1 MSKPS
6 KESDNNERVEN
17 EPEPS
22 NISTEDDQDLGL
34 DLSDDE
40 ESDKLADEKRRS
52 FDQDK
57 KVYKT
62 FPFVPAAKFCL
73 VPKFKPS

>member
-1 MSKPS
+1 M
-6 KESDNNERVEN
+6 DN
-17 EPEPS
+17 EPDPL

-40 ESDKLADEKRRS
+40 ESDKLANEKRRS

-57 KVYKT
+57 KVHICIEKCSEMQT
-62 FPFVPAAKFCL
+62 E
-73 VPKFKPS
+73 

>member
-1 MSKPS
+1 MTFSKPS

-17 EPEPS
+17 EPDPL

-40 ESDKLADEKRRS
+40 ESDKLANEKRRS

-57 KVYKT
+57 KVHI
-62 FPFVPAAKFCL
+62 CI
-73 VPKFKPS
+73 